1 MYPLALIYVGFTVS
15 VTIST
20 VEYRAERFLGQW
32 LAIWQPTAD
41 QKACR
46 LYVQDSI
53 VSKKKPIHNEALN
66 WFPIGHNHILGIR
79 QEVADN

>member
-1 MYPLALIYVGFTVS
+1 MLVGFIVS

-20 VEYRAERFLGQW
+20 VEYRTERFLSQW

-41 QKACR
+41 QQACR
-46 LYVQDSI
+46 LFVQDSI
-53 VSKKKPIHNEALN
+53 VSTKKPIHYEALK

-79 QEVADN
+79 QEEADN